1 MSSQMPMSSGSMGN
15 MHHDMGDHGMGGM
28 GGMGGHDMGGGHS
41 MGGGHDMG
49 GGHSMGGHDMGGM
62 GGMGGMSCSMKML
75 GNWDTIN
82 TCILTSSWRNNT
94 KAKFAGTC
102 IGVAFWVMLTE
113 CVRRWAR
120 EYDRYIIA
128 QAKRQVQQYEESLLA
143 QNKVDPENG
152 AKQGSRGTFQSLVPG
167 LFTPRAMP
175 AIPGGN
181 GQAATMHRLRPSV
194 FQQIIRA
201 VLYAIQFTSA
211 YLIKLIAM
219 TYNGYLIISIIL
231 GALIGYFFAT
241 WDTLGS
247 VTLRHATC
255 NPLSVTTRED
265 AGPEETGLWTHGGLA
280 GHAEP
285 QSLATTEVAAADQEC
300 HNCQMHTCIS

>member
-1 MSSQMPMSSGSMGN
+1 MCIRDS
-15 MHHDMGDHGMGGM
+15 
-28 GGMGGHDMGGGHS
+28 
-41 MGGGHDMG
+41 
-49 GGHSMGGHDMGGM
+49 DMGGM

-143 QNKVDPENG
+143 QYKVDPENG
-152 AKQGSRGTFQSLVPG
+152 AKQGSRGTVQNLVPG

-181 GQAATMHRLRPSV
+181 GQAVSMHRLRPSV

-211 YLIKLIAM
+211 YLIMLIAM

-231 GALIGYFFAT
+231 GALIGYFFST